1 MPSRKDS
8 PVSFQLPQMVT
19 TIDAVA
25 AMAALMSVVA
35 SGDLTPMEAGELTKI
50 VQAFAKIIETAEL
63 EQRIRKLEETTT

>member
-1 MPSRKDS
+1 
-8 PVSFQLPQMVT
+8 MVT